1 MYGTLHTERGLFAY
15 RGQSW
20 PVGVSVAL
28 FLNNNN
34 NNNIL
39 PRKYFHNTRKWKE
52 IIKEEEDE
60 YEKKKQFEKERDSN

>member
-28 FLNNNN
+28 LLNNNNNNN

-39 PRKYFHNTRKWKE
+39 PRKYFHNTRK
-52 IIKEEEDE
+52 
-60 YEKKKQFEKERDSN
+60 